1 MNVVFSLLLYFL
13 KYQLS
18 SFRCDAPPQF
28 ICSEE
33 QRTLI
38 AGNNYCGY
46 LKSGRGSPF
55 ELCLTQ
61 FPEKSK
67 IYYDDCEFDICS
79 NLGTANE
86 EFAKCRAIEGF
97 VTFCNSK
104 DIRDLE
110 WRTSTFCRKCRTL
123 VF

>member
-1 MNVVFSLLLYFL
+1 M
-13 KYQLS
+13 
-18 SFRCDAPPQF
+18 SFELQKVTNPSMARHLRCDVPQQF
-28 ICSEE
+28 ICTEK
-33 QRTLI
+33 QKTLLDS
-38 AGNNYCGY
+38 NNYCGY

-86 EFAKCRAIEGF
+86 EYAKCRGLLYSVYIA
-97 VTFCNSK
+97 
-104 DIRDLE
+104 
-110 WRTSTFCRKCRTL
+110 
-123 VF
+123 

>member
-18 SFRCDAPPQF
+18 TFRCHAPQQF
-28 ICSEE
+28 ICPEE
-33 QRTLI
+33 QKTLI
-38 AGNNYCGY
+38 AGNDYCGL
-46 LKSGRGSPF
+46 LKSGRGSTL

-67 IYYDDCEFDICS
+67 IFYDDCEFDICS

-86 EFAKCRAIEGF
+86 EYAKCHAIEGF
-97 VTFCNSK
+97 VTFCNSEE
-104 DIRDLE
+104 IRDLE
-110 WRTSTFCRKCRTL
+110 WRTSTFCRKCTGF

>member
-1 MNVVFSLLLYFL
+1 MST
-13 KYQLS
+13 
-18 SFRCDAPPQF
+18 FRCDVPQQF
-28 ICSEE
+28 ICTEK
-33 QRTLI
+33 QKTLLDS
-38 AGNNYCGY
+38 NNYCGY

-86 EFAKCRAIEGF
+86 EYAKCRAIEGF

-110 WRTSTFCRKCRTL
+110 WRTSTFCRKCRPL
-123 VF
+123 VFLITYFILN